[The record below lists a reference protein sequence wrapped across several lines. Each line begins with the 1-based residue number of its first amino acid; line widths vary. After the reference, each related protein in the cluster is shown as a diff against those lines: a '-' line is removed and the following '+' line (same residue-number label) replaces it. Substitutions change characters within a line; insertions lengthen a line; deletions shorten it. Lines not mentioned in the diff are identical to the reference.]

1 MIAHAP
7 GHKHAYRQGYLNDGL
22 SGRLVDWR
30 ARRNKAQIILA
41 VKIY

>member
-7 GHKHAYRQGYLNDGL
+7 RRKHDYQQGYLNDGL

-30 ARRNKAQIILA
+30 ARRNKP
-41 VKIY
+41 K